1 MDGSLRTGLDGG
13 MRSPGLHRFLFG
25 GALDIVLLCLIAT
38 LSIVFGLHTGHPLG
52 VAVDL
57 AACLAAALTVRWP
70 RTAGLALG
78 GVLLIYSVAPPGWVE
93 MGLYT
98 ALVAI
103 LGAGLRDERRVRLA
117 MGTGYWLILTV
128 LQVRSYPDQR
138 AFLASVA
145 WACLIAVVGLIGGAF
160 AAFRSAQ
167 EQANAAALAQQR
179 LDLSRDLHDSVARSL
194 TLLARQ
200 ADAAATAGDAG
211 ALRPIA
217 DGLHSAAGEL
227 RWLLWT
233 LRESDGEPAPEPPG
247 SFAATLEDVRET
259 LEATGFP
266 VTATVDGAVETVPQQ
281 VAEVLGDVIREAVAN
296 IQRHGRP
303 GRPVLLVAA
312 VDEVSADVALINE
325 IAEATTPAAAGR
337 PLGLMGAAERLA
349 QIGGQLDT
357 RQEGRRWITRVI
369 VPLTPAG

>member
-160 AAFRSAQ
+160 AA
-167 EQANAAALAQQR
+167 
-179 LDLSRDLHDSVARSL
+179 
-194 TLLARQ
+194 
-200 ADAAATAGDAG
+200 
-211 ALRPIA
+211 
-217 DGLHSAAGEL
+217 
-227 RWLLWT
+227 
-233 LRESDGEPAPEPPG
+233 
-247 SFAATLEDVRET
+247 TLEDGREP
-259 LEATGFP
+259 LEATRVP

>member
-179 LDLSRDLHDSVARSL
+179 LALSRDLHDIVARSL
-194 TLLARQ
+194 TLLPRQ
-200 ADAAATAGDAG
+200 ADAAQI
-211 ALRPIA
+211 PC
-217 DGLHSAAGEL
+217 
-227 RWLLWT
+227 
-233 LRESDGEPAPEPPG
+233 
-247 SFAATLEDVRET
+247 
-259 LEATGFP
+259 
-266 VTATVDGAVETVPQQ
+266 
-281 VAEVLGDVIREAVAN
+281 
-296 IQRHGRP
+296 
-303 GRPVLLVAA
+303 
-312 VDEVSADVALINE
+312 NE
-325 IAEATTPAAAGR
+325 KARA
-337 PLGLMGAAERLA
+337 
-349 QIGGQLDT
+349 
-357 RQEGRRWITRVI
+357 
-369 VPLTPAG
+369 